1 MTKRIVVLTSS
12 RADYGIYRP
21 LLKKLRDDVAFE
33 LTIVAF
39 GTHLS
44 RFHGY
49 TIQQI
54 QDDDFGKIETVE
66 SMLLTDSP
74 ESIAT
79 AMGLTTQKMAVLW
92 ARLSTQTDLIICLGD
107 RYEML
112 AAVLAT
118 VPFNLPVAHLHG
130 GETTLGAIDDT
141 FRHCLTLIATLHFT
155 ATVAYAQRVSQL
167 KGAATNV
174 HCVGALSL
182 DNLLEMKLLSP
193 IEFQEK
199 FGIDLSIPTILTTFH
214 PETVAVEANERYAL
228 EVSKALQEL
237 AKTRQ
242 VLITMPN
249 ADTAGTFIR
258 QAFQALAVRNS
269 NVILVENLGSLGYF
283 SAMKHCTF
291 LLGNSSSG
299 IIEAASLGK
308 FAINLG
314 QRQAG
319 RARSQN
325 VLDVP
330 IEAAAIEASVR
341 QIDQQPVFTGVNV
354 YQANHSAADSIIKI
368 LKQME
373 VTSVKEKQ

>member
-1 MTKRIVVLTSS
+1 MTTQRLVVLTSS

-21 LLKKLRDDVAFE
+21 LLKKLSQDPAFA

-54 QDDDFGKIETVE
+54 RDDDFGRIETVE

-74 ESIAT
+74 EAVAT
-79 AMGLTTQKMAVLW
+79 AMGLTTQKMAALW
-92 ARLSTQTDLIICLGD
+92 ARLQPKTDLIICLGD
-107 RYEML
+107 RYEMF

-118 VPFNLPVAHLHG
+118 VPFNLLVAHLHG

-141 FRHCLTLIATLHFT
+141 FRHGLTLMANYHFT
-155 ATVAYAQRVSQL
+155 ATPAYAQRVAEL
-167 KGAATNV
+167 KGSTQNV

-182 DNLLEMKLLSP
+182 DNLLEMSLLS
-193 IEFQEK
+193 IQEFQEK
-199 FGIDLSIPTILTTFH
+199 FGIDLSVSTILTTFH
-214 PETVAVEANERYAL
+214 PETVAVAANKKYAL
-228 EVSKALQEL
+228 EVSSALETL
-237 AKTRQ
+237 AKTHQ
-242 VLITMPN
+242 ILITMPN
-249 ADTAGTFIR
+249 ADTAATLIR
-258 QAFQALAVRNS
+258 QEFQALAQRVS
-269 NVILVENLGSLGYF
+269 NVVLVENLGSLGYF
-283 SAMKHCTF
+283 SAMKHCAF

-319 RARSQN
+319 RACSQN
-325 VLDVP
+325 VVDVP
-330 IEAAAIEASVR
+330 IEDAVIVEAAQKISE
-341 QIDQQPVFTGVNV
+341 QPVFSGLNV
-354 YQANHSAADSIIKI
+354 YQSANSAAEQIVEI
-368 LKQME
+368 LK
-373 VTSVKEKQ
+373 KI

>member
-21 LLKKLRDDVAFE
+21 LLKKLRDDAAFE

-74 ESIAT
+74 EAVST
-79 AMGLTTQKMAVLW
+79 AMGLTTQKMAALW

-141 FRHCLTLIATLHFT
+141 FRHCLTLMATLHFT
-155 ATVAYAQRVSQL
+155 ATPAYAQRVSQL

-214 PETVAVEANERYAL
+214 PETVAVEANEKHAL

-249 ADTAGTFIR
+249 ADTAGTLIR
-258 QAFQALAVRNS
+258 QAFQELAARNR

-283 SAMKHCTF
+283 SAMKHCAF

-325 VLDVP
+325 VLDVAIEADA
-330 IEAAAIEASVR
+330 IEAAVR
-341 QIDQQPVFTGVNV
+341 QIDQQPVFTGINV